1 MFFYTNVSN
10 PSQDPKPQARNEVEG
25 DSTEGNVKT
34 TNHLTEPQGKLK
46 NDFASVARLPAPDD
60 NVAIAT
66 QMLENGT
73 RIGYEGSQFQLSHTI
88 LEGHRFATQSIPET
102 MPLLSW
108 GLPFGFATRAIEP
121 GDYVC
126 NQKMIDSLSIR
137 NLPFE
142 LPETPNFSDK
152 MAPYVLDEAEF
163 QSGRQLERRT
173 NERHFLGYQR
183 PGNRGVGT
191 RNYIVVMGTTA
202 RTSAFARR
210 LADTYRRG
218 EVTSS
223 LQKTHPNIDGV
234 VAVTHT
240 EGGESR
246 TPNNIDMLLRTLA
259 GFTTHPNIGAILLV
273 DYGTEAVTNEMLK
286 AYMEREGYALGDVV
300 HQFYRLQGSFDTDLA
315 GGAEIIDG
323 WLDSV
328 NSVPRTEQSLE
339 NLKIALQC
347 GGSDAFSGVSGNPLA
362 AYVAKEVI
370 RYGGCANLAE
380 TDELIGSEAYVLQNA
395 RDLPTARKFLGTI
408 ERFKERVAWHG
419 HSAEGNPS
427 GGNNFRGLY
436 NIAIKSIGAAMKRHP
451 DVCLDYV
458 INYSELMEKPG
469 YYFMDSPGNDLE
481 SIAGQVA
488 SGSNMIFF
496 VTGNG
501 SITNFPF
508 VPTIKIVT
516 TTGRYEMLT
525 KDMDVNA
532 GAYLDGT
539 PMEELGESMLD
550 LTVDVASGER
560 SVGEKAGHSQV
571 SLWRD
576 WKQTQP
582 VDLDPLLTESEL
594 KSGEPITVTAQ
605 RRVPTTLQFRALQT
619 ETGYR
624 TDQVGLIL
632 PTSLCSGQ
640 IAQMIAHRCN
650 KQKVGEK
657 QGISGFVALPHTEGC
672 GVSGGRSEEIYTRT
686 MIGHLTHPTVA
697 LGLLLEH
704 GCEKTHNDHVRHEIQ
719 KLGISPERYGW
730 ASVQLDGGIDAVIE
744 KVQGWF
750 SETLADKPT
759 VPVVDAGLEHL
770 RIAVTST
777 GAVTEE
783 VSESLIQLTHSVVAA
798 GGTVVVPA
806 NSGWLSA
813 VSRQP
818 SVGFLKDT
826 IRTII
831 PTLAYGQ
838 RVEKTG
844 FHIMETPTD
853 QPTETLTGLGATGV
867 DLALAHIVGAPLQ
880 SHVMVPLIQVS
891 TDAATQA
898 NYGADLDSVSADVD
912 DLLALIVEV
921 ASRRYTPKLH
931 DKGNTDFQLT
941 RGLLGISM

>member
-1 MFFYTNVSN
+1 M
-10 PSQDPKPQARNEVEG
+10 
-25 DSTEGNVKT
+25 KT
-34 TNHLTEPQGKLK
+34 TNHLTEPQGKLE
-46 NDFASVARLPAPDD
+46 NFASVARLPSPSD
-60 NVAIAT
+60 NVGIAT
-66 QMLENGT
+66 QTLESGT
-73 RIGYEGSQFQLSHTI
+73 RIRHNGQQFELSHTI
-88 LEGHRFATQSIPET
+88 LEGHRFAIQPISET
-102 MPLLSW
+102 EPLLSW
-108 GLPFGFATRAIEP
+108 GLPFGFATHPISP

-142 LPETPNFSDK
+142 LPKTPNFSDK
-152 MAPYVLDEAEF
+152 MAPYELDEAEF
-163 QSGRQLERRT
+163 RSGKQVPRHA
-173 NERHFLGYQR
+173 NERPFLGYQR

-202 RTSAFARR
+202 RTSGFARR
-210 LADTYRRG
+210 LADMCSVGGVCNPDTF
-218 EVTSS
+218 
-223 LQKTHPNIDGV
+223 PNIDGI

-240 EGGESR
+240 EGGESQ

-259 GFTTHPNIGAILLV
+259 GFTVHPNIGAILLV
-273 DYGTEAVTNEMLK
+273 DYGTESVTNEMLK
-286 AYMEREGYALGDVV
+286 AYMLREGYALDDVV
-300 HQFYRLQGSFDTDLA
+300 HHFHRLQGSFDTDLA
-315 GGAEIIDG
+315 GGTEIISG

-328 NSVPRTEQSLE
+328 NSVARTEQSLE
-339 NLKIALQC
+339 HLKIALQC

-395 RDLPTARKFLGTI
+395 RDLPTARKFLNTI
-408 ERFKERVAWHG
+408 ERFKERAAWHG
-419 HSAEGNPS
+419 HSTEANPS

-451 DVCLDYV
+451 EVCLDYV
-458 INYSELMEKPG
+458 IDYSQLMEKSG

-516 TTGRYEMLT
+516 TTGRYEMLE

-576 WKQTQP
+576 WKQTGP
-582 VDLDPLLTESEL
+582 VDLNPLLTESEL
-594 KSGEPITVTAQ
+594 KSGEPIPIDAVTAQ
-605 RRVPTTLQFRALQT
+605 RSVPTTLRFRALQT
-619 ETGYR
+619 EDGCR
-624 TDQVGLIL
+624 TNQVGLIL

-650 KQKVGEK
+650 ERKIGKE
-657 QGISGFVALPHTEGC
+657 QGISRFVALPHTEGC
-672 GVSGGRSEEIYTRT
+672 GVSSGRSEEIYTRT

-697 LGLLLEH
+697 IGLLLEH

-719 KLGISPERYGW
+719 QLGISPERYGW

-744 KVQGWF
+744 KVQDWF
-750 SETLADKPT
+750 SEELADKPT

-770 RIAVTST
+770 CIAVTST
-777 GAVTEE
+777 GATTEE
-783 VSESLIQLTHSVVAA
+783 VSESLTQLTHRVVAA

-806 NSGWLSA
+806 KATFLRYGT
-813 VSRQP
+813 Q
-818 SVGFLKDT
+818 SVPT
-826 IRTII
+826 
-831 PTLAYGQ
+831 TLAYGQ
-838 RVEKTG
+838 RVEKAG

-853 QPTETLTGLGATGV
+853 QQTETLTGLGATGV

-891 TDAATQA
+891 TDATTQA
-898 NYGADLDSVSADVD
+898 NYGADLDLTTADVD

-921 ASRRYTPKLH
+921 ASRQYTPKLH
-931 DKGNTDFQLT
+931 GKGNTDFQLT

>member
-1 MFFYTNVSN
+1 M
-10 PSQDPKPQARNEVEG
+10 
-25 DSTEGNVKT
+25 KT
-34 TNHLTEPQGKLK
+34 TNHLTEPQGKLEI
-46 NDFASVARLPAPDD
+46 DFTSVARLPSPDD

-66 QMLENGT
+66 QTL
-73 RIGYEGSQFQLSHTI
+73 EGSTGIRYNGEQFQLSHTI
-88 LEGHRFATQSIPET
+88 LEGHRFAIASISEEA
-102 MPLLSW
+102 PLLSW
-108 GLPFGFATRAIEP
+108 GLPFGFAIRSIAP
-121 GDYVC
+121 GDYVR

-137 NLPFE
+137 NLPFA
-142 LPETPNFSDK
+142 LPETANFSDK
-152 MAPYVLDEAEF
+152 MAPYQLDETEF
-163 QSGRQLERRT
+163 RSGKQVPRHA
-173 NERHFLGYQR
+173 NERPFLGYQR

-202 RTSAFARR
+202 RTSGFARR
-210 LADTYRRG
+210 LAERCSESAETY
-218 EVTSS
+218 
-223 LQKTHPNIDGV
+223 PNIDGV

-240 EGGESR
+240 EGGESKA
-246 TPNNIDMLLRTLA
+246 PNNIDMLLRTLA
-259 GFTTHPNIGAILLV
+259 GFTVHPNIGAILLV

-286 AYMEREGYALGDVV
+286 AYMLREGYALDDVI
-300 HQFYRLQGSFDTDLA
+300 HHFHRLQGSFDTDLA

-323 WLDSV
+323 WLENV
-328 NSVPRTEQSLE
+328 NSVARTEQSLE

-395 RDLPTARKFLGTI
+395 RDLPTARTFLRTI

-458 INYSELMEKPG
+458 IDYSQLMEKPG

-516 TTGRYEMLT
+516 TTGRYEMLS

-539 PMEELGESMLD
+539 PMEELGEAMLD

-576 WKQTQP
+576 WKQTGP
-582 VDLDPLLTESEL
+582 VDLNPLLTESEL
-594 KSGEPITVTAQ
+594 KSGDPIPIETPVGAISESRPSQ
-605 RRVPTTLQFRALQT
+605 QLQFRALQT
-619 ETGYR
+619 EVGYR

-650 KQKVGEK
+650 EQKIGEK
-657 QGISGFVALPHTEGC
+657 QGISRFVALPHTEGC

-730 ASVQLDGGIDAVIE
+730 ASVQLDGGIDAVIG
-744 KVQGWF
+744 KVQEWF
-750 SETLADKPT
+750 SDTLADKPP
-759 VPVVDAGLEHL
+759 VPVVDVGLEHL
-770 RIAVTST
+770 CIAITST
-777 GAVTEE
+777 GAATEE
-783 VSESLIQLTHSVVAA
+783 VSQSLTQLTHSVIAG

-806 NSGWLSA
+806 NATFVQGSRHAPSCRPPSELS
-813 VSRQP
+813 
-818 SVGFLKDT
+818 
-826 IRTII
+826 

-838 RVEKTG
+838 RVEKAG

-853 QPTETLTGLGATGV
+853 QQTETLTGLGATGV

-880 SHVMVPLIQVS
+880 SHVMVPLVQVS
-891 TDAATQA
+891 TDAGTQA
-898 NYGADLDSVSADVD
+898 NYGADLDLTSTDVD
-912 DLLALIVEV
+912 ELLALIVEV
-921 ASRRYTPKLH
+921 VSRQYIPKLH
-931 DKGNTDFQLT
+931 GKGNTDFQLT

>member
-1 MFFYTNVSN
+1 M
-10 PSQDPKPQARNEVEG
+10 
-25 DSTEGNVKT
+25 KT

-46 NDFASVARLPAPDD
+46 IDFTTVARLPSPDD

-66 QMLENGT
+66 QTLEDGTCIRYNG
-73 RIGYEGSQFQLSHTI
+73 EQFQLSHTI
-88 LEGHRFATQSIPET
+88 LEGHRFAIASISEEA
-102 MPLLSW
+102 PLLSW
-108 GLPFGFATRAIEP
+108 GLPFGFATRSIAP

-137 NLPFE
+137 NLPFA
-142 LPETPNFSDK
+142 LPETPNFNDK

-163 QSGRQLERRT
+163 RSGEQVQRYT

-202 RTSAFARR
+202 RTSGFARR
-210 LADTYRRG
+210 LTEICSAGAEAY
-218 EVTSS
+218 
-223 LQKTHPNIDGV
+223 PNVDGI

-240 EGGESR
+240 EGGEGR

-259 GFTTHPNIGAILLV
+259 GFTVHPNIGAMLLV
-273 DYGTEAVTNEMLK
+273 DYGTESVTNEMLK
-286 AYMEREGYALGDVV
+286 AYMLREGYALDDVV
-300 HQFYRLQGSFDTDLA
+300 HRFYRLQGSFDTDLA
-315 GGAEIIDG
+315 SGAEIIDG
-323 WLDSV
+323 WLDTV
-328 NSVPRTEQSLE
+328 NSVARTEQSLE
-339 NLKIALQC
+339 HLKIALQC

-362 AYVAKEVI
+362 AYVAKEII

-380 TDELIGSEAYVLQNA
+380 TDELIGSEAYVLQNV
-395 RDLPTARKFLGTI
+395 RDLTTAHTFLRTI

-458 INYSELMEKPG
+458 INYSELMKESG

-516 TTGRYEMLT
+516 TTGRYEMLS

-539 PMEELGESMLD
+539 PMEALGESMLD

-576 WKQTQP
+576 WKQTGP
-582 VDLDPLLTESEL
+582 VDLDPFLTESEL
-594 KSGEPITVTAQ
+594 KSGEPIPIDTSAVGAISESRLPQ
-605 RRVPTTLQFRALQT
+605 NLKFRALHT
-619 ETGYR
+619 ENGCR
-624 TDQVGLIL
+624 TDQLGLIL

-650 KQKVGEK
+650 EQEIGKE
-657 QGISGFVALPHTEGC
+657 QGISRFVALPHTEGC

-719 KLGISPERYGW
+719 KLGISAERYGW

-744 KVQGWF
+744 KVQDWF
-750 SETLADKPT
+750 SETLADKPA
-759 VPVVDAGLEHL
+759 VPVVDTGLEHL
-770 RIAVTST
+770 CVAVTST
-777 GAVTEE
+777 GEVAEAVSQSLTE
-783 VSESLIQLTHSVVAA
+783 LTQVIVAA

-806 NSGWLSA
+806 NATFVQGSRHAPSCRPPSELS
-813 VSRQP
+813 
-818 SVGFLKDT
+818 
-826 IRTII
+826 

-838 RVEKTG
+838 RVEKAG

-891 TDAATQA
+891 TDATTQA
-898 NYGADLDSVSADVD
+898 AYGADLDLATTDVD
-912 DLLALIVEV
+912 DLLALIVAV
-921 ASRRYTPKLH
+921 ASRKYTPKLH
-931 DKGNTDFQLT
+931 SKGNTDFQLT

>member
-1 MFFYTNVSN
+1 M
-10 PSQDPKPQARNEVEG
+10 
-25 DSTEGNVKT
+25 KT
-34 TNHLTEPQGKLK
+34 TNHLTKPQGKLEI
-46 NDFASVARLPAPDD
+46 DFTSVARLPSPDD

-66 QMLENGT
+66 QTLEGGT
-73 RIGYEGSQFQLSHTI
+73 RIRYIGYNGGQQFQLSHTI
-88 LEGHRFATQSIPET
+88 LEGHRFAVQSISET
-102 MPLLSW
+102 EPLLSW
-108 GLPFGFATRAIEP
+108 GLPFGFATRSIAP

-137 NLPFE
+137 NLPFK

-152 MAPYVLDEAEF
+152 MAPYQLDETEF
-163 QSGRQLERRT
+163 RSGQQVPRHA
-173 NERHFLGYQR
+173 NERPFLGYQR

-202 RTSAFARR
+202 RTSGFARR
-210 LADTYRRG
+210 LAERCSESAEAY
-218 EVTSS
+218 
-223 LQKTHPNIDGV
+223 PNIDGV

-240 EGGESR
+240 EGGESKA
-246 TPNNIDMLLRTLA
+246 PNNIDMLLRTLA
-259 GFTTHPNIGAILLV
+259 GFTVHPNIGAILLV

-286 AYMEREGYALGDVV
+286 AYMLREGYTLDDVI
-300 HQFYRLQGSFDTDLA
+300 HHFHRLQGSFDTDLA

-323 WLDSV
+323 WLESV
-328 NSVPRTEQSLE
+328 NSVARTEQSLE

-395 RDLPTARKFLGTI
+395 RDLPTARKFLRTI

-458 INYSELMEKPG
+458 IDYSHLMEKPG

-516 TTGRYEMLT
+516 TTGRYELLE

-576 WKQTQP
+576 WKQTGP
-582 VDLDPLLTESEL
+582 VDLNPLLTESEL
-594 KSGEPITVTAQ
+594 KSGEPIPIETPVGAISESRPSQ
-605 RRVPTTLQFRALQT
+605 QLQFRALQT
-619 ETGYR
+619 EVGYR

-640 IAQMIAHRCN
+640 IAQMIADRCN
-650 KQKVGEK
+650 EQKIGEK
-657 QGISGFVALPHTEGC
+657 QGISRFVALPHTEGC

-730 ASVQLDGGIDAVIE
+730 ASVQLDGGIDAVIG
-744 KVQGWF
+744 KVQEWF
-750 SETLADKPT
+750 SDTLADKPP

-770 RIAVTST
+770 CIAITST
-777 GAVTEE
+777 GSATEE
-783 VSESLIQLTHSVVAA
+783 VSQSLTQLTHKVIAG

-806 NSGWLSA
+806 NAEWLSA
-813 VSRQP
+813 ISGRRGEVTS
-818 SVGFLKDT
+818 SLLKDT
-826 IRTII
+826 ARTLT

-838 RVEKTG
+838 RVEKAG

-853 QPTETLTGLGATGV
+853 QQTETLTGLGATGV

-880 SHVMVPLIQVS
+880 SHVMVPLVQVS
-891 TDAATQA
+891 TNAGTQA
-898 NYGADLDSVSADVD
+898 NYGADLDLTSTDVD
-912 DLLALIVEV
+912 ELLALIVEV
-921 ASRRYTPKLH
+921 ASRQYTPKLH
-931 DKGNTDFQLT
+931 GKGNTDFQLT

>member
-1 MFFYTNVSN
+1 MDYGFT
-10 PSQDPKPQARNEVEG
+10 
-25 DSTEGNVKT
+25 
-34 TNHLTEPQGKLK
+34 
-46 NDFASVARLPAPDD
+46 SVARLPSPGD
-60 NVAIAT
+60 NVGIAT
-66 QMLENGT
+66 QTLESGT
-73 RIGYEGSQFQLSHTI
+73 RIRYNGQQFQLSHTL
-88 LEGHRFATQSIPET
+88 LEGHRFAVQSISET
-102 MPLLSW
+102 EPLLSW

-152 MAPYVLDEAEF
+152 MAPYALDETEF
-163 QSGRQLERRT
+163 QAGKQVVRHA

-202 RTSAFARR
+202 RTSGFARR
-210 LADTYRRG
+210 LTDMCSGTVKDY
-218 EVTSS
+218 
-223 LQKTHPNIDGV
+223 PNIDGV

-259 GFTTHPNIGAILLV
+259 GFTVHPNIGAMLLV

-286 AYMEREGYALGDVV
+286 AYMLREGYALGDVV
-300 HQFYRLQGSFDTDLA
+300 HQFYRLQGSFDADLA

-328 NSVPRTEQSLE
+328 NSVSRTEQSLE

-395 RDLPTARKFLGTI
+395 RDLPTARKFLDTI
-408 ERFKERVAWHG
+408 ERFKERVSWHG

-458 INYSELMEKPG
+458 IDYSQLMEKPG

-532 GAYLDGT
+532 GEYLDGT

-550 LTVDVASGER
+550 LTVNVASGER

-576 WKQTQP
+576 WKQTEP
-582 VDLDPLLTESEL
+582 VDLDALLTASEL
-594 KSGEPITVTAQ
+594 KSGEPLPIDAVTETQ
-605 RRVPTTLQFRALQT
+605 RSVPTTLPIDDATETQRSVPTTLQFRALQT
-619 ETGYR
+619 EAGYR
-624 TDQVGLIL
+624 TNQVGLIL

-650 KQKVGEK
+650 EREIGKE
-657 QGISGFVALPHTEGC
+657 QGISRFVALPHTEGC

-744 KVQGWF
+744 KVQDWF
-750 SETLADKPT
+750 SETLADKPS
-759 VPVVDAGLEHL
+759 VPAVDAGLEYL

-777 GAVTEE
+777 GETTEE
-783 VSESLIQLTHSVVAA
+783 VLQSLMQLTHRIVTA
-798 GGTVVVPA
+798 GGTVIVPA
-806 NSGWLSA
+806 NAKWLSA
-813 VSRQP
+813 GSSQQ
-818 SVGFLKDT
+818 SVVHLTDT
-826 IRTII
+826 

-838 RVEKTG
+838 RVEKAG

-891 TDAATQA
+891 TDATTQS
-898 NYGADLDSVSADVD
+898 NYGADLDSESADVD
-912 DLLALIVEV
+912 DLLALIIEV
-921 ASRRYTPKLH
+921 ASRQYMPKLH
-931 DKGNTDFQLT
+931 GKGNTDFQLT

>member
-1 MFFYTNVSN
+1 MDY
-10 PSQDPKPQARNEVEG
+10 
-25 DSTEGNVKT
+25 
-34 TNHLTEPQGKLK
+34 
-46 NDFASVARLPAPDD
+46 DFNSVARLPAPDD

-66 QMLENGT
+66 QMLESGTHIRHNGQ
-73 RIGYEGSQFQLSHTI
+73 QFQLSHTI
-88 LEGHRFATQSIPET
+88 LEGHRFAIQPISEAE
-102 MPLLSW
+102 PLLSW
-108 GLPFGFATRAIEP
+108 GLPFGFATRAISP
-121 GDYVC
+121 GNYVC

-152 MAPYVLDEAEF
+152 MAPYQLDETEF
-163 QSGRQLERRT
+163 RSGEGAPRHT
-173 NERHFLGYQR
+173 NERHFAGYQR

-202 RTSAFARR
+202 RTSGFARR
-210 LADTYRRG
+210 LADMCSAHAEAY
-218 EVTSS
+218 
-223 LQKTHPNIDGV
+223 PNIDGI

-240 EGGESR
+240 EGGESQ

-259 GFTTHPNIGAILLV
+259 GFTVHPNIGAMLLV
-273 DYGTEAVTNEMLK
+273 DYGTESVTNEMLK
-286 AYMEREGYALGDVV
+286 AYMLREGYALDDVV
-300 HQFYRLQGSFDTDLA
+300 HHFYQLQGSFDTDLTNS
-315 GGAEIIDG
+315 AEIING
-323 WLDSV
+323 WLESA
-328 NSVPRTEQSLE
+328 NNVPRTDQSLE
-339 NLKIALQC
+339 HLKIALQC

-380 TDELIGSEAYVLQNA
+380 TDELIGSEAYVLQNV
-395 RDLPTARKFLGTI
+395 RDLPTARTFLRTI

-458 INYSELMEKPG
+458 IDYSQLMENPG

-516 TTGRYEMLT
+516 TTGRFEMLE

-550 LTVDVASGER
+550 LTIDVASGER

-576 WKQTQP
+576 WKQTAP
-582 VDLDPLLTESEL
+582 VDLDPLLTDSEL
-594 KSGEPITVTAQ
+594 KSGEPIPIETSVDAISES
-605 RRVPTTLQFRALQT
+605 RLPEKPQFRALQT
-619 ETGYR
+619 EAGYR

-650 KQKVGEK
+650 ERKIGSK
-657 QGISGFVALPHTEGC
+657 QGVSRFVSLPHTEGC

-719 KLGISPERYGW
+719 KLGISPEHYGW

-744 KVQGWF
+744 KVQEWF
-750 SETLADKPT
+750 SETLADKPA
-759 VPVVDAGLEHL
+759 VPIVDTGLEHL

-777 GAVTEE
+777 GAATEE
-783 VSESLIQLTHSVVAA
+783 VSQSLTQLTQGIVAA

-806 NSGWLSA
+806 NATFLQSSRHAPSGF
-813 VSRQP
+813 RPP
-818 SVGFLKDT
+818 S
-826 IRTII
+826 
-831 PTLAYGQ
+831 LAYGQ
-838 RVEKTG
+838 RIEKSG

-867 DLALAHIVGAPLQ
+867 DLALAHIVSAPLQ

-891 TDAATQA
+891 TDATTQA
-898 NYGADLDSVSADVD
+898 NYGADLDSETADVD
-912 DLLALIVEV
+912 DLLALTVEV
-921 ASRRYTPKLH
+921 ASRQYTPKLH
-931 DKGNTDFQLT
+931 GKGNTDFQLT

>member
-1 MFFYTNVSN
+1 MDYNF
-10 PSQDPKPQARNEVEG
+10 
-25 DSTEGNVKT
+25 T
-34 TNHLTEPQGKLK
+34 T
-46 NDFASVARLPAPDD
+46 VARLPARED
-60 NVAIAT
+60 NVGIAT
-66 QMLENGT
+66 QTLEHGT
-73 RIGYEGSQFQLSHTI
+73 RIRHNGQQFELSHTI
-88 LEGHRFATQSIPET
+88 LEGHRFAIQPISEAA
-102 MPLLSW
+102 PLLSW
-108 GLPFGFATRAIEP
+108 GLPFGYATRAIVP

-137 NLPFE
+137 NLPFV

-152 MAPYVLDEAEF
+152 MVPYELDETEF
-163 QSGRQLERRT
+163 RSGKQAPRHT
-173 NERHFLGYQR
+173 NERNFLGYRR

-191 RNYIVVMGTTA
+191 RNYIVVMGTTSRTSGFARKLADMCSA
-202 RTSAFARR
+202 RTEA
-210 LADTYRRG
+210 Y
-218 EVTSS
+218 
-223 LQKTHPNIDGV
+223 PNVDGV

-240 EGGESR
+240 EGGEGR

-259 GFTTHPNIGAILLV
+259 GFTVHPNIGAMLLV
-273 DYGTEAVTNEMLK
+273 DYGTEAVTNEMLQS
-286 AYMEREGYALGDVV
+286 YMRREGYALDDVV
-300 HQFYRLQGSFDTDLA
+300 HRFYRLQGSFDADLA
-315 GGAEIIDG
+315 NGAEIIKA

-347 GGSDAFSGVSGNPLA
+347 GGSDAFSGISGNPLA

-380 TDELIGSEAYVLQNA
+380 TDELIGSEAYVLQNV
-395 RDLPTARKFLGTI
+395 RDLTTARTFLDTI
-408 ERFKERVAWHG
+408 ARFKERVSWHG

-458 INYSELMEKPG
+458 IDYSQLMEKSG

-539 PMEELGESMLD
+539 PMEELGEAMLD
-550 LTVDVASGER
+550 LTVDVASGEQ

-576 WKQTQP
+576 WKQTGP
-582 VDLDPLLTESEL
+582 VDLDPLLTASEL
-594 KSGEPITVTAQ
+594 KSGEPI
-605 RRVPTTLQFRALQT
+605 PIETLGGGAVRKPHLPDLGVFRALQT
-619 ETGYR
+619 ENGYR

-650 KQKVGEK
+650 EQEIGKE
-657 QGISGFVALPHTEGC
+657 QGVSRFVALPHTEGC
-672 GVSGGRSEEIYTRT
+672 GVSSGRSEEIYTRT

-719 KLGISPERYGW
+719 QLGISPERYGW
-730 ASVQLDGGIDAVIE
+730 ASVQLDGGIDAVIA
-744 KVQGWF
+744 KVRDWF
-750 SETLADKPT
+750 SEELANKPS

-770 RIAVTST
+770 CIAVTST
-777 GAVTEE
+777 GEATEE
-783 VSESLIQLTHSVVAA
+783 VSESLTQLTHRVVAA
-798 GGTVVVPA
+798 GGTVIVPA
-806 NSGWLSA
+806 NST
-813 VSRQP
+813 
-818 SVGFLKDT
+818 FLRYGT
-826 IRTII
+826 RRVPT
-831 PTLAYGQ
+831 TLAYGQ
-838 RVEKTG
+838 RVEKVG
-844 FHIMETPTD
+844 FHVMETPTD

-867 DLALAHIVGAPLQ
+867 DLALAYIVGAPLQ

-891 TDAATQA
+891 TDATTQI
-898 NYGADLDSVSADVD
+898 NYGTDLDLATVDVEE
-912 DLLALIVEV
+912 LLALIVAV
-921 ASRRYTPKLH
+921 ASRQYTPKLH
-931 DKGNTDFQLT
+931 GKGNTDFQLT

>member
-1 MFFYTNVSN
+1 MNYNFT
-10 PSQDPKPQARNEVEG
+10 
-25 DSTEGNVKT
+25 
-34 TNHLTEPQGKLK
+34 
-46 NDFASVARLPAPDD
+46 SVARLPSPND

-66 QMLENGT
+66 QMLESGT
-73 RIGYEGSQFQLSHTI
+73 RIRYDEHEFELSHTI
-88 LEGHRFATQSIPET
+88 LEGHRFAIQPISEEA
-102 MPLLSW
+102 PLLSW
-108 GLPFGFATRAIEP
+108 GLPFGYATRSIAP

-137 NLPFE
+137 NLPFA

-152 MAPYVLDEAEF
+152 MAPYVLDEAALR
-163 QSGRQLERRT
+163 SGKRAPLHT
-173 NERHFLGYQR
+173 NTRHFLGYQR

-202 RTSAFARR
+202 RTSGFARR
-210 LADTYRRG
+210 LAETCARHAETY
-218 EVTSS
+218 
-223 LQKTHPNIDGV
+223 PNVDGI

-240 EGGESR
+240 EGGESQ

-259 GFTTHPNIGAILLV
+259 GFTVHPNIGAMLLV
-273 DYGTEAVTNEMLK
+273 DYGTEAVTNEMLQS
-286 AYMEREGYALGDVV
+286 YMRREGYALDDVI
-300 HQFYRLQGSFDTDLA
+300 HHFYRLQDGFDTDLA
-315 GGAEIIDG
+315 NGAEIING

-328 NSVPRTEQSLE
+328 NSTPRTEESLE
-339 NLKIALQC
+339 HLKIALQC
-347 GGSDAFSGVSGNPLA
+347 GGSDAFSGISGNPLA

-380 TDELIGSEAYVLQNA
+380 TDELIGSEAYVLQNV
-395 RDLPTARKFLGTI
+395 RDLPTARKFLDTI
-408 ERFKERVAWHG
+408 ERFKERVSWHG

-451 DVCLDYV
+451 DTCLDYV
-458 INYSELMEKPG
+458 IDYSELMENPG
-469 YYFMDSPGNDLE
+469 YYFMNSPGNDLE

-508 VPTIKIVT
+508 VPTLKIVT

-576 WKQTQP
+576 WKQTGP

-594 KSGEPITVTAQ
+594 KSGEPIPIETSVEAPAEP
-605 RRVPTTLQFRALQT
+605 RLQFRALQT

-650 KQKVGEK
+650 ERKIGEK
-657 QGISGFVALPHTEGC
+657 QGISRFVALPHTEGC
-672 GVSGGRSEEIYTRT
+672 GVSSGRSEEIYTRT

-719 KLGISPERYGW
+719 NLGISPEQYGW

-744 KVQGWF
+744 KVQDWF
-750 SETLADKPT
+750 SETISEKPT
-759 VPVVDAGLEHL
+759 VPVVDVGLEHL
-770 RIAVTST
+770 CIAVTST
-777 GAVTEE
+777 GEATEE
-783 VSESLIQLTHSVVAA
+783 VSQSLTQLTHGIIAA

-806 NSGWLSA
+806 NATFMFHGTRS
-813 VSRQP
+813 VS
-818 SVGFLKDT
+818 T
-826 IRTII
+826 
-831 PTLAYGQ
+831 TLAYGQ
-838 RVEKTG
+838 RVEKSG

-867 DLALAHIVGAPLQ
+867 DMALAHIFGAPLQ

-891 TDAATQA
+891 TDTTTQS
-898 NYGADLDSVSADVD
+898 NYGADLDLATADVD
-912 DLLALIVEV
+912 ELLALIVKV
-921 ASRRYTPKLH
+921 ASRQYTPKLH
-931 DKGNTDFQLT
+931 GKGNTDFQLT
-941 RGLLGISM
+941 RGLLGVSM

>member
-1 MFFYTNVSN
+1 M
-10 PSQDPKPQARNEVEG
+10 
-25 DSTEGNVKT
+25 KT
-34 TNHLTEPQGKLK
+34 TSRSIEPQGKLK
-46 NDFASVARLPAPDD
+46 IDFTDVARLPAPND

-66 QMLENGT
+66 QTLESGT
-73 RIGYEGSQFQLSHTI
+73 CISYEGAQFQLSHTI
-88 LEGHRFATQSIPET
+88 LEGHRFAIASISEAA
-102 MPLLSW
+102 PLLSW
-108 GLPFGFATRAIEP
+108 GLPFGFATRPIAP

-137 NLPFE
+137 NLPFA

-152 MAPYVLDEAEF
+152 MAPYQLDEAEF
-163 QSGRQLERRT
+163 RPGTQMPRYT
-173 NERHFLGYQR
+173 NARHFLGYQR
-183 PGNRGVGT
+183 PGDRGVGT

-202 RTSAFARR
+202 RTTGFARR
-210 LADTYRRG
+210 LAEMCSEGAESY
-218 EVTSS
+218 
-223 LQKTHPNIDGV
+223 PNIDGV

-259 GFTTHPNIGAILLV
+259 GFTAHPNIGAMLLI
-273 DYGTEAVTNEMLK
+273 DYGTEAVTNDMLK
-286 AYMEREGYALGDVV
+286 GYMLREGYALDDVV
-300 HQFYRLQGSFDTDLA
+300 HHFYRLQGSFDTDLA
-315 GGAEIIDG
+315 GGAEIING
-323 WLDSV
+323 WLDTV

-380 TDELIGSEAYVLQNA
+380 TDELIGSEAYILQNV
-395 RDLPTARKFLGTI
+395 RDLTTARTFLNTI
-408 ERFKERVAWHG
+408 ERFKERVSWHG

-516 TTGRYEMLT
+516 TTGRYEMLS

-539 PMEELGESMLD
+539 PMEVLGESMLD

-576 WKQTQP
+576 WKQTGP
-582 VDLDPLLTESEL
+582 VDLDPLLAESEL
-594 KSGEPITVTAQ
+594 KSGEPLSIE
-605 RRVPTTLQFRALQT
+605 TLGGDAVRKPHLPGLGVFRALQT
-619 ETGYR
+619 EAGYR

-650 KQKVGEK
+650 EQQIGEK
-657 QGISGFVALPHTEGC
+657 QSISRFVALPHTEGC

-744 KVQGWF
+744 KVQDWF
-750 SETLADKPT
+750 SETLADKPD
-759 VPVVDAGLEHL
+759 VLVVDVELEHL
-770 RIAVTST
+770 CVAVMSS
-777 GAVTEE
+777 GEVTEE
-783 VSESLIQLTHSVVAA
+783 VSQSLMQLTHRIVAV
-798 GGTVVVPA
+798 GGTVIVPENA
-806 NSGWLSA
+806 TFLCDGT
-813 VSRQP
+813 R
-818 SVGFLKDT
+818 SVPT
-826 IRTII
+826 
-831 PTLAYGQ
+831 TLAYGQ
-838 RVEKTG
+838 RVEKAG

-853 QPTETLTGLGATGV
+853 QPTETLTGLGAAGV
-867 DLALAHIVGAPLQ
+867 DMALAHIAGAPLQ

-891 TDAATQA
+891 IDSATQA
-898 NYGADLDSVSADVD
+898 TYGADLDSATADVD

-931 DKGNTDFQLT
+931 GKGNTDFQLT

>member
-1 MFFYTNVSN
+1 M
-10 PSQDPKPQARNEVEG
+10 KI
-25 DSTEGNVKT
+25 
-34 TNHLTEPQGKLK
+34 TNHLTEPQGKLEI
-46 NDFASVARLPAPDD
+46 DFTSVARLPAPND

-66 QMLENGT
+66 QILEGGTPIRYNGQ
-73 RIGYEGSQFQLSHTI
+73 QFQLSHTI
-88 LEGHRFATQSIPET
+88 LEGHRFAIKSISEEA
-102 MPLLSW
+102 PLLSW
-108 GLPFGFATRAIEP
+108 GLPFGFATRPIAP
-121 GDYVC
+121 GDYVR

-137 NLPFE
+137 NLPFA
-142 LPETPNFSDK
+142 LPETANFSDK
-152 MAPYVLDEAEF
+152 MAPYQLDETEF
-163 QSGRQLERRT
+163 RSGKQVPRHA
-173 NERHFLGYQR
+173 NERPFLGYQR

-202 RTSAFARR
+202 RTSGFARR
-210 LADTYRRG
+210 LAERCSESAETY
-218 EVTSS
+218 
-223 LQKTHPNIDGV
+223 PNIDGV

-240 EGGESR
+240 EGGESKA
-246 TPNNIDMLLRTLA
+246 PNNIDMLLRTLA
-259 GFTTHPNIGAILLV
+259 GFTVHPNIGAILLV

-286 AYMEREGYALGDVV
+286 AYMLREGYALDDVI
-300 HQFYRLQGSFDTDLA
+300 HHFHRLQGSFDTDLA

-323 WLDSV
+323 WLESV
-328 NSVPRTEQSLE
+328 NSVARTEQSLE

-395 RDLPTARKFLGTI
+395 RDLPTARKFLRTI

-458 INYSELMEKPG
+458 IDYSQLMEKPG

-516 TTGRYEMLT
+516 TTGRYEMLS

-539 PMEELGESMLD
+539 PMEELGEVMLD

-576 WKQTQP
+576 WKQTGP
-582 VDLDPLLTESEL
+582 VDLNPLLTESEL
-594 KSGEPITVTAQ
+594 KSGDPIPIETPVGAISESRPSQ
-605 RRVPTTLQFRALQT
+605 QLQFRALQT
-619 ETGYR
+619 EVGYR

-650 KQKVGEK
+650 EQKIGEK
-657 QGISGFVALPHTEGC
+657 QGISRFVALPHTEGC

-730 ASVQLDGGIDAVIE
+730 ASVQLDGGIDAVIG
-744 KVQGWF
+744 KVKDWF
-750 SETLADKPT
+750 SEELSNKPS

-770 RIAVTST
+770 CIAITST
-777 GAVTEE
+777 GSATEE
-783 VSESLIQLTHSVVAA
+783 VSQSLTQLTHSVTAG

-806 NSGWLSA
+806 NAEWLLAISGQQSGVLLA
-813 VSRQP
+813 DAH
-818 SVGFLKDT
+818 GTLT
-826 IRTII
+826 

-838 RVEKTG
+838 RVEKAG

-853 QPTETLTGLGATGV
+853 QQTETLTGLGATGV

-880 SHVMVPLIQVS
+880 SHVMVPLVQVS
-891 TDAATQA
+891 TDAGTQA
-898 NYGADLDSVSADVD
+898 NYGADLDLTSTDVD
-912 DLLALIVEV
+912 ELLALIVEV
-921 ASRRYTPKLH
+921 ASRQYIPKLH
-931 DKGNTDFQLT
+931 GKGNTDFQLT

>member
-1 MFFYTNVSN
+1 M
-10 PSQDPKPQARNEVEG
+10 
-25 DSTEGNVKT
+25 KT
-34 TNHLTEPQGKLK
+34 TNHLTELQGKLK
-46 NDFASVARLPAPDD
+46 IDFTDVARLPSSND

-66 QMLENGT
+66 QTLEGGT
-73 RIGYEGSQFQLSHTI
+73 RIHHNGEQFQLSHTI
-88 LEGHRFATQSIPET
+88 LEGHRFAIQPISEGA
-102 MPLLSW
+102 PLLSW
-108 GLPFGFATRAIEP
+108 GLPFGFATRFIAP

-137 NLPFE
+137 LLNNKFRLASYTEIPFA

-152 MAPYVLDEAEF
+152 MAPYTLNAADFRPGKRAPLHT
-163 QSGRQLERRT
+163 SERC
-173 NERHFLGYQR
+173 FSGYQR
-183 PGNRGVGT
+183 SGDRGVGT

-202 RTSAFARR
+202 RTSGFARR
-210 LADTYRRG
+210 LAETCSRRA
-218 EVTSS
+218 EAY
-223 LQKTHPNIDGV
+223 PNVDGV

-240 EGGESR
+240 EGGEGS

-259 GFTTHPNIGAILLV
+259 GFTVHPNIGAMLLV

-286 AYMEREGYALGDVV
+286 AYMRREGYALDDVV
-300 HQFYRLQGSFDTDLA
+300 HHFYRLQGSFDTDLA
-315 GGAEIIDG
+315 NGTEIING
-323 WLDSV
+323 WLESV
-328 NSVPRTEQSLE
+328 NNVPRTEESLAH
-339 NLKIALQC
+339 LKIALQC

-380 TDELIGSEAYVLQNA
+380 TDELIGAEAYVLQNV
-395 RDLPTARKFLGTI
+395 RDLPTARTFLRTI

-458 INYSELMEKPG
+458 INYSELMKKSG

-516 TTGRYEMLT
+516 TTGRYEMLS

-576 WKQTQP
+576 WKQTGP

-594 KSGEPITVTAQ
+594 KSGEPIPIEALGGGAV
-605 RRVPTTLQFRALQT
+605 RKPHLPGLGSFRALRT
-619 ETGYR
+619 EAGYR

-640 IAQMIAHRCN
+640 IAQMIADRCN
-650 KQKVGEK
+650 ERGIGER
-657 QGISGFVALPHTEGC
+657 QGISRFVALPHTEGC

-744 KVQGWF
+744 KVQDWF
-750 SETLADKPT
+750 SETLADKPAI
-759 VPVVDAGLEHL
+759 PVVDAGLEHL
-770 RIAVTST
+770 CIAVMST
-777 GAVTEE
+777 GEGTEE
-783 VSESLIQLTHSVVAA
+783 VSESLTQLMHGIVAA
-798 GGTVVVPA
+798 GGTVIVPA
-806 NSGWLSA
+806 NAGWLSA

-818 SVGFLKDT
+818 SVVPLTDT
-826 IRTII
+826 

-838 RVEKTG
+838 RVEQTG

-867 DLALAHIVGAPLQ
+867 DLALAHVVGAPLQ
-880 SHVMVPLIQVS
+880 SHVMVPLVQVS

-898 NYGADLDSVSADVD
+898 AYGADLDSESADVD
-912 DLLALIVEV
+912 NLLALIVEV
-921 ASRRYTPKLH
+921 ASRQYTPKLH
-931 DKGNTDFQLT
+931 GKGNTDFQLT

>member
-1 MFFYTNVSN
+1 MNYN
-10 PSQDPKPQARNEVEG
+10 
-25 DSTEGNVKT
+25 
-34 TNHLTEPQGKLK
+34 
-46 NDFASVARLPAPDD
+46 FASVARLPSPGD
-60 NVAIAT
+60 NVGIAT
-66 QMLENGT
+66 QTLESGT
-73 RIGYEGSQFQLSHTI
+73 RIRYNGQQFQLSHTL
-88 LEGHRFATQSIPET
+88 LEGHRFAVQPISET
-102 MPLLSW
+102 EPLLSW
-108 GLPFGFATRAIEP
+108 GLPFGFATRPISP

-142 LPETPNFSDK
+142 LPGTPNFSDK
-152 MAPYVLDEAEF
+152 MAPYQLDEAEF
-163 QSGRQLERRT
+163 RSGKQVP
-173 NERHFLGYQR
+173 RHAHKRPFLGYQR

-202 RTSAFARR
+202 RTSSFARK
-210 LADTYRRG
+210 LADMCSERAEAY
-218 EVTSS
+218 
-223 LQKTHPNIDGV
+223 PNIDGI

-240 EGGESR
+240 EGGESQ

-259 GFTTHPNIGAILLV
+259 GFTVHPNIGAILLV

-286 AYMEREGYALGDVV
+286 AYMEREGYTLNDVV
-300 HQFYRLQGSFDTDLA
+300 HHFHRLQGSFDTDLA
-315 GGAEIIDG
+315 GGAEIIDR
-323 WLDSV
+323 WLDAV

-339 NLKIALQC
+339 HLKIALQC

-395 RDLPTARKFLGTI
+395 RDLPTARKFLRTI
-408 ERFKERVAWHG
+408 ERFKARAAWHG
-419 HSAEGNPS
+419 HSTEANPS

-458 INYSELMEKPG
+458 IDYSQLMEKSG

-516 TTGRYEMLT
+516 TTGRYEMLE

-539 PMEELGESMLD
+539 PMAELGESMLD

-576 WKQTQP
+576 WKQTGP
-582 VDLDPLLTESEL
+582 TDLDPLLTESEL
-594 KSGEPITVTAQ
+594 KSGEPIPIKTSDVASSSQ
-605 RRVPTTLQFRALQT
+605 ARQFRALQT
-619 ETGYR
+619 EDGCR

-650 KQKVGEK
+650 EQKIGKE
-657 QGISGFVALPHTEGC
+657 QGISRFVALPHTEGC
-672 GVSGGRSEEIYTRT
+672 GVSSGRSEEIYTRT

-719 KLGISPERYGW
+719 QLGISPERYGW

-744 KVQGWF
+744 KVQDWF
-750 SETLADKPT
+750 SEELADKPT
-759 VPVVDAGLEHL
+759 VPVVDAGLENL
-770 RIAVTST
+770 CIAVTST
-777 GAVTEE
+777 GAATEE
-783 VSESLIQLTHSVVAA
+783 VSESLTQLTQRVVVA
-798 GGTVVVPA
+798 GGTVVGPA
-806 NSGWLSA
+806 NAEWLSA
-813 VSRQP
+813 VRDQP
-818 SVGFLKDT
+818 SVGRLT
-826 IRTII
+826 NTARPIT

-838 RVEKTG
+838 RVEKAG

-853 QPTETLTGLGATGV
+853 QQTETLTGLGATGV

-891 TDAATQA
+891 TDATTQA
-898 NYGADLDSVSADVD
+898 NYGADLDLTTVDVD
-912 DLLALIVEV
+912 DLLTLVVEV

-931 DKGNTDFQLT
+931 GKGNTDFQLT

>member
-1 MFFYTNVSN
+1 M
-10 PSQDPKPQARNEVEG
+10 
-25 DSTEGNVKT
+25 
-34 TNHLTEPQGKLK
+34 LC
-46 NDFASVARLPAPDD
+46 SV
-60 NVAIAT
+60 
-66 QMLENGT
+66 
-73 RIGYEGSQFQLSHTI
+73 
-88 LEGHRFATQSIPET
+88 
-102 MPLLSW
+102 
-108 GLPFGFATRAIEP
+108 
-121 GDYVC
+121 
-126 NQKMIDSLSIR
+126 
-137 NLPFE
+137 
-142 LPETPNFSDK
+142 
-152 MAPYVLDEAEF
+152 
-163 QSGRQLERRT
+163 
-173 NERHFLGYQR
+173 
-183 PGNRGVGT
+183 GV
-191 RNYIVVMGTTA
+191 
-202 RTSAFARR
+202 
-210 LADTYRRG
+210 
-218 EVTSS
+218 
-223 LQKTHPNIDGV
+223 
-234 VAVTHT
+234 
-240 EGGESR
+240 
-246 TPNNIDMLLRTLA
+246 
-259 GFTTHPNIGAILLV
+259 
-273 DYGTEAVTNEMLK
+273 
-286 AYMEREGYALGDVV
+286 
-300 HQFYRLQGSFDTDLA
+300 
-315 GGAEIIDG
+315 
-323 WLDSV
+323 
-328 NSVPRTEQSLE
+328 
-339 NLKIALQC
+339 
-347 GGSDAFSGVSGNPLA
+347 SDAFSGVSGNPLA

-380 TDELIGSEAYVLQNA
+380 TDELIGSEAYILQNV
-395 RDLPTARKFLGTI
+395 RDLPTARTFLNTI

-458 INYSELMEKPG
+458 INYSELMEKSG

-539 PMEELGESMLD
+539 PMEVLGESMLD

-576 WKQTQP
+576 WKQTGP
-582 VDLDPLLTESEL
+582 VDLDPLLAESEL
-594 KSGEPITVTAQ
+594 KSGEPI
-605 RRVPTTLQFRALQT
+605 PIETLGGDAVKKPRLPGLGVFRALQT
-619 ETGYR
+619 EAGYR

-650 KQKVGEK
+650 EQQIGEK
-657 QGISGFVALPHTEGC
+657 QGVSRFVALPHTEGC

-744 KVQGWF
+744 KVQDWF
-750 SETLADKPT
+750 SETLADKPD
-759 VPVVDAGLEHL
+759 VPVVDVGLEHL
-770 RIAVTST
+770 CVAVMSS
-777 GAVTEE
+777 GEVTEE
-783 VSESLIQLTHSVVAA
+783 VSGSLTQLTRRIVAA
-798 GGTVVVPA
+798 GGTVVVPENA
-806 NSGWLSA
+806 GWLSA

-818 SVGFLKDT
+818 SGLLLADSLGT
-826 IRTII
+826 LT

-838 RVEKTG
+838 RVEMAG
-844 FHIMETPTD
+844 FHVMETPTD
-853 QPTETLTGLGATGV
+853 QPTETLTGLGAAGV

-891 TDAATQA
+891 IDAGTQST
-898 NYGADLDSVSADVD
+898 YGADLDLVSADVD
-912 DLLALIVEV
+912 ELLALIVEV
-921 ASRRYTPKLH
+921 ASRQYTPKLH
-931 DKGNTDFQLT
+931 GKGNTDFQLT

>member
-1 MFFYTNVSN
+1 M
-10 PSQDPKPQARNEVEG
+10 KI
-25 DSTEGNVKT
+25 

-46 NDFASVARLPAPDD
+46 IDFTSVARLPAPND

-66 QMLENGT
+66 QILEGGTPIRYNGQ
-73 RIGYEGSQFQLSHTI
+73 QFQLSHTI
-88 LEGHRFATQSIPET
+88 LEGHRFAIESISEEA
-102 MPLLSW
+102 PLLSW
-108 GLPFGFATRAIEP
+108 GLPFGFATRSIAP
-121 GDYVC
+121 GDYVR

-137 NLPFE
+137 NLPFA
-142 LPETPNFSDK
+142 LPETANFSDK
-152 MAPYVLDEAEF
+152 MAPYQLDETEF
-163 QSGRQLERRT
+163 RSGKQVPRHA
-173 NERHFLGYQR
+173 NERPFLGYQR

-202 RTSAFARR
+202 RTSGFARR
-210 LADTYRRG
+210 LAERCSESAETY
-218 EVTSS
+218 
-223 LQKTHPNIDGV
+223 PNVDGV

-240 EGGESR
+240 EGGESKA
-246 TPNNIDMLLRTLA
+246 PNNIDMLLRTLA
-259 GFTTHPNIGAILLV
+259 GFTVHPNIGAILLV

-286 AYMEREGYALGDVV
+286 AYMLREGYALDDVI
-300 HQFYRLQGSFDTDLA
+300 HHFHRLQGSFDTDLA

-323 WLDSV
+323 WLENV
-328 NSVPRTEQSLE
+328 NSVARTEQSLE

-395 RDLPTARKFLGTI
+395 RDLPTARKFLRTI

-458 INYSELMEKPG
+458 IDYSQLMEKPG

-516 TTGRYEMLT
+516 TTGRYEMLS

-539 PMEELGESMLD
+539 PMEELGEVMLD

-576 WKQTQP
+576 WKQTGP
-582 VDLDPLLTESEL
+582 VDLNPLLTESEL
-594 KSGEPITVTAQ
+594 KSGDPIPIETPVGAISESRPSQ
-605 RRVPTTLQFRALQT
+605 QLQFRALQT
-619 ETGYR
+619 EVGYR

-650 KQKVGEK
+650 EQKIGEK
-657 QGISGFVALPHTEGC
+657 QSISRFVALPHTEGC

-744 KVQGWF
+744 KVQEWF
-750 SETLADKPT
+750 SDTLADKPP
-759 VPVVDAGLEHL
+759 VPVVNAGLEHL
-770 RIAVTST
+770 RIAITST
-777 GAVTEE
+777 GKAPEE
-783 VSESLIQLTHSVVAA
+783 VSQSLTQLTHSVTAG

-806 NSGWLSA
+806 NAEWLLAISGQQSGVLLA
-813 VSRQP
+813 DAH
-818 SVGFLKDT
+818 GT
-826 IRTII
+826 IT

-838 RVEKTG
+838 RVEKAG

-853 QPTETLTGLGATGV
+853 QQTETLTGLGATGV

-880 SHVMVPLIQVS
+880 SHVMVPLVQVS
-891 TDAATQA
+891 TDAGTQA
-898 NYGADLDSVSADVD
+898 NYGADLDLTSTDVD
-912 DLLALIVEV
+912 ELLALIVEV
-921 ASRRYTPKLH
+921 VSRQYIPKLH
-931 DKGNTDFQLT
+931 GKGNTDFQLT

>member
-1 MFFYTNVSN
+1 MDYDF
-10 PSQDPKPQARNEVEG
+10 
-25 DSTEGNVKT
+25 T
-34 TNHLTEPQGKLK
+34 T
-46 NDFASVARLPAPDD
+46 VARLPLPDD

-66 QMLENGT
+66 QTLENGT
-73 RIGYEGSQFQLSHTI
+73 RVRYEGHQFELSHTI
-88 LEGHRFATQSIPET
+88 LEGHRFAIQSIPEDA
-102 MPLLSW
+102 PLLSW
-108 GLPFGFATRAIEP
+108 GLPFGFATRAIDS
-121 GDYVC
+121 GNYVC
-126 NQKMIDSLSIR
+126 NQKMIDSLLIR
-137 NLPFE
+137 NLPFA

-152 MAPYVLDEAEF
+152 MAPYVLDAAEF
-163 QSGRQLERRT
+163 RSGRQLARHA
-173 NERHFLGYQR
+173 NERHFLGYRR

-202 RTSAFARR
+202 RTSGFARR
-210 LADTYRRG
+210 LADMCAVGGVCNPDTF
-218 EVTSS
+218 
-223 LQKTHPNIDGV
+223 PNIDGI

-240 EGGESR
+240 EGGESQ

-259 GFTTHPNIGAILLV
+259 GFTVHPNIGAMLLV

-286 AYMEREGYALGDVV
+286 AYMLREGYALEDVV
-300 HQFYRLQGSFDTDLA
+300 HHFYRLQGSFDMDLA
-315 GGAEIIDG
+315 NGAEIING
-323 WLDSV
+323 WLERV
-328 NSVPRTEQSLE
+328 NNVPRTEQSLE

-380 TDELIGSEAYVLQNA
+380 TDELIGSEAYVLQNV
-395 RDLPTARKFLGTI
+395 RDLTTARTFLNTI

-458 INYSELMEKPG
+458 INYSELMEEPG

-576 WKQTQP
+576 WKQTGP
-582 VDLDPLLTESEL
+582 TDLDPLLTESEL
-594 KSGEPITVTAQ
+594 KSGEPIPIDTSAVGAISES
-605 RRVPTTLQFRALQT
+605 RLPEKPQFRALQT
-619 ETGYR
+619 ENGCR

-657 QGISGFVALPHTEGC
+657 QGISRFVALPHTEGC

-704 GCEKTHNDHVRHEIQ
+704 GCEKTHNDHVRHEIE

-730 ASVQLDGGIDAVIE
+730 GSVQLDGGIDAVIE
-744 KVQGWF
+744 KVQDWF
-750 SETLADKPT
+750 SETLADKPA
-759 VPVVDAGLEHL
+759 VPVVDAGLENL
-770 RIAVTST
+770 CIAVTST
-777 GAVTEE
+777 GDVTED
-783 VSESLIQLTHSVVAA
+783 VSQSLTQLTYRVVAA
-798 GGTVVVPA
+798 GGTVVAPENA
-806 NSGWLSA
+806 KWLSA
-813 VSRQP
+813 VGCQQSA
-818 SVGFLKDT
+818 FLLADPLGT
-826 IRTII
+826 IT

-838 RVEKTG
+838 RVEKAG
-844 FHIMETPTD
+844 LHIMETPTD
-853 QPTETLTGLGATGV
+853 QPTETLTGLGAIGV

-891 TDAATQA
+891 TDATTQS
-898 NYGADLDSVSADVD
+898 NYEADLDSVSADVD

-921 ASRRYTPKLH
+921 ASRQYTPKLH
-931 DKGNTDFQLT
+931 GKGNTDFQLT

>member
-1 MFFYTNVSN
+1 M
-10 PSQDPKPQARNEVEG
+10 
-25 DSTEGNVKT
+25 KT
-34 TNHLTEPQGKLK
+34 TSRSIEPQGKLK
-46 NDFASVARLPAPDD
+46 IDFTDVARLPAPND

-66 QMLENGT
+66 QTLESGT
-73 RIGYEGSQFQLSHTI
+73 RIGYKGTQFQLSHTI
-88 LEGHRFATQSIPET
+88 LEGHRFAIQSISEET
-102 MPLLSW
+102 PLLSW
-108 GLPFGFATRAIEP
+108 GLPFGYATRVIAP

-152 MAPYVLDEAEF
+152 MAPYVLDDAEF
-163 QSGRQLERRT
+163 RPGKQVPRHT
-173 NERHFLGYQR
+173 NARSFLGYQR
-183 PGNRGVGT
+183 PGSRGVGT

-202 RTSAFARR
+202 RTSGFARR
-210 LADTYRRG
+210 LAEMCAVGGVCNPDTY
-218 EVTSS
+218 
-223 LQKTHPNIDGV
+223 PNIDGV

-240 EGGESR
+240 EGGESQ
-246 TPNNIDMLLRTLA
+246 TPNNIEMLLRTLT
-259 GFTTHPNIGAILLV
+259 GFTVHPNIGAMLLV
-273 DYGTEAVTNEMLK
+273 DYGTEAVTNKMLK
-286 AYMEREGYALGDVV
+286 EYMSRERYALDDVI
-300 HQFYRLQGSFDTDLA
+300 HRFYRLQGSFDTDLA
-315 GGAEIIDG
+315 NGAQIING
-323 WLDSV
+323 WLDKV
-328 NSVPRTEQSLE
+328 NSVPRTKQPLTH
-339 NLKIALQC
+339 LKIALQC

-380 TDELIGSEAYVLQNA
+380 TDELIGSEAYVLQNV
-395 RDLPTARKFLGTI
+395 RDLPTARTFLNTI
-408 ERFKERVAWHG
+408 ERFKERVSWHG

-458 INYSELMEKPG
+458 INYSEPMENPG

-576 WKQTQP
+576 WKQTGP

-594 KSGEPITVTAQ
+594 KSGEPIPIQTSAADTNAKGL
-605 RRVPTTLQFRALQT
+605 PFRALQT
-619 ETGYR
+619 EAGYR

-640 IAQMIAHRCN
+640 IAEMIARRCN
-650 KQKVGEK
+650 EQKIGEK
-657 QGISGFVALPHTEGC
+657 QGISRFVALPHTEGC

-719 KLGISPERYGW
+719 KLGISPEHYGW

-744 KVQGWF
+744 KVQDWF
-750 SETLADKPT
+750 SETLADKPAI
-759 VPVVDAGLEHL
+759 PVVDAGLEHL
-770 RIAVTST
+770 CVAVMSS
-777 GAVTEE
+777 GGVTEE
-783 VSESLIQLTHSVVAA
+783 VSQSLMQLTHSIVAA
-798 GGTVVVPA
+798 GGTVIVPENA
-806 NSGWLSA
+806 EWLSA

-818 SVGFLKDT
+818 LGVLLADSLGTLT
-826 IRTII
+826 

-838 RVEKTG
+838 RVEQAG
-844 FHIMETPTD
+844 FHVMETPTD
-853 QPTETLTGLGATGV
+853 QPTETLTGLGAAGV

-891 TDAATQA
+891 TDAATQS
-898 NYGADLDSVSADVD
+898 NYGADLDLETADVD
-912 DLLALIVEV
+912 ALLGLIVEV
-921 ASRRYTPKLH
+921 ASRQYTPKLH
-931 DKGNTDFQLT
+931 GKGNTDFQLT

>member
-1 MFFYTNVSN
+1 MDYDF
-10 PSQDPKPQARNEVEG
+10 
-25 DSTEGNVKT
+25 T
-34 TNHLTEPQGKLK
+34 T
-46 NDFASVARLPAPDD
+46 VARLPLPDD

-66 QMLENGT
+66 QMLESGT
-73 RIGYEGSQFQLSHTI
+73 RIRHNGQEFQLSHTI
-88 LEGHRFATQSIPET
+88 LEGHRFAIQPISESS
-102 MPLLSW
+102 PLLSW
-108 GLPFGFATRAIEP
+108 GLPFGFAIRPIAP

-152 MAPYVLDEAEF
+152 MVPYQLDEAEF
-163 QSGRQLERRT
+163 CPGKQLARYTDERC
-173 NERHFLGYQR
+173 FLGYRR
-183 PGNRGVGT
+183 PGDRGVGT

-202 RTSAFARR
+202 RTSGFARR
-210 LADTYRRG
+210 LADMCSVGGVWNPDTF
-218 EVTSS
+218 
-223 LQKTHPNIDGV
+223 PNVDGV

-240 EGGESR
+240 EGGEGR
-246 TPNNIDMLLRTLA
+246 TPNNIDILLRTLA
-259 GFTTHPNIGAILLV
+259 GFTVHPNIGAMLLV
-273 DYGTEAVTNEMLK
+273 NYGTEAVTNEMLQS
-286 AYMEREGYALGDVV
+286 YMQREGYALDDVV
-300 HQFYRLQGSFDTDLA
+300 HRFHRLQGSFDADLA
-315 GGAEIIDG
+315 SGAEIING
-323 WLDSV
+323 WLDTV
-328 NSVPRTEQSLE
+328 NSMPRTEQSLE
-339 NLKIALQC
+339 YLKIALQC
-347 GGSDAFSGVSGNPLA
+347 GGSDAFSGISGNPLA

-380 TDELIGSEAYVLQNA
+380 TDELIGSEAYILQNV
-395 RDLPTARKFLGTI
+395 RDLTTAHTFLNTI
-408 ERFKERVAWHG
+408 ERFKERVSWHG

-458 INYSELMEKPG
+458 INYSELMENPG

-576 WKQTQP
+576 WKQTGP

-594 KSGEPITVTAQ
+594 QSGEPIPIETPADANAK
-605 RRVPTTLQFRALQT
+605 RLRFRAL
-619 ETGYR
+619 ETASGYR

-650 KQKVGEK
+650 ERKIGEK
-657 QGISGFVALPHTEGC
+657 QGISRFVALPHTEGC
-672 GVSGGRSEEIYTRT
+672 GVSSGRSEEIYTRT

-719 KLGISPERYGW
+719 NLGISPERYGW

-744 KVQGWF
+744 KVEDWF
-750 SETLADKPT
+750 SETLADKPS
-759 VPVVDAGLEHL
+759 VPVVDAGLEYL
-770 RIAVTST
+770 CIAVTST
-777 GAVTEE
+777 GEATAE
-783 VSESLIQLTHSVVAA
+783 VSESLTQLTHRIVAA
-798 GGTVVVPA
+798 GGTVVVPSNA
-806 NSGWLSA
+806 GWLSA
-813 VSRQP
+813 VSGQQTEGEDGRREGWVSRNLPTSQL
-818 SVGFLKDT
+818 SNQM
-826 IRTII
+826 

-838 RVEKTG
+838 RVEKSG

-891 TDAATQA
+891 TDSATQVT
-898 NYGADLDSVSADVD
+898 YGADLDLESSDVNE
-912 DLLALIVEV
+912 LLALIVEV
-921 ASRRYTPKLH
+921 ASRQYTPKLH
-931 DKGNTDFQLT
+931 GKGNTDFQLT

>member
-1 MFFYTNVSN
+1 MDY
-10 PSQDPKPQARNEVEG
+10 
-25 DSTEGNVKT
+25 
-34 TNHLTEPQGKLK
+34 
-46 NDFASVARLPAPDD
+46 DFTAVARLPAPGD

-66 QMLENGT
+66 QTLAGGT
-73 RIGYEGSQFQLSHTI
+73 RIHYDGHEFQLSHTV
-88 LEGHRFATQSIPET
+88 LEGHRFAIQSIPET
-102 MPLLSW
+102 SALLSW
-108 GLPFGFATRAIEP
+108 GLPFGFATRSIAV

-126 NQKMIDSLSIR
+126 NQKMLDSLSIR
-137 NLPFE
+137 NLSFT
-142 LPETPNFSDK
+142 LPEVPNFSDK
-152 MAPYVLDEAEF
+152 LSPYVLDEAEF
-163 QSGRQLERRT
+163 RPGKQVARYMDERL
-173 NERHFLGYQR
+173 FLGYRR

-202 RTSAFARR
+202 RTAGFARR
-210 LADTYRRG
+210 LAEKCAGYTDAY
-218 EVTSS
+218 
-223 LQKTHPNIDGV
+223 PNVDGI

-240 EGGESR
+240 EGGEGK
-246 TPNNIDMLLRTLA
+246 TPNNVEMLLRTLA
-259 GFTTHPNIGAILLV
+259 GFTIHPNIGAILVV

-286 AYMEREGYALGDVV
+286 TYMHREGYALNDVI
-300 HQFYRLQGSFDTDLA
+300 HRFYQRQGGFDTDLA
-315 GGAEIIDG
+315 NGAAILNE
-323 WLDSV
+323 WLPNV
-328 NSVPRTEQSLE
+328 NRVPRTEQSLAHI
-339 NLKIALQC
+339 KIALQC

-380 TDELIGSEAYVLQNA
+380 TDELIGSEEYVLQNV
-395 RDLPTARKFLGTI
+395 RDLPTARTFLNTI
-408 ERFKERVAWHG
+408 ERFKERAAWHG
-419 HSAEGNPS
+419 HSTEGNPS

-458 INYSELMEKPG
+458 INYSELMEQPG

-481 SIAGQVA
+481 SIAGQIA
-488 SGSNMIFF
+488 SGANMIFF

-539 PMEELGESMLD
+539 PMEELGNAMLD
-550 LTVDVASGER
+550 LTVNVASGER

-576 WKQTQP
+576 WKQTGP
-582 VDLDPLLTESEL
+582 VDLKPLLTESEL
-594 KSGEPITVTAQ
+594 RSGEPIPIETSESQ
-605 RRVPTTLQFRALQT
+605 PPQKLQFRALQT

-624 TDQVGLIL
+624 TEQVGLIL

-650 KQKVGEK
+650 ERELGKARGV
-657 QGISGFVALPHTEGC
+657 SRFVALPHTEGC
-672 GVSGGRSEEIYTRT
+672 GVSSGRSEEIYTRT
-686 MIGHLTHPTVA
+686 MIGHLTHPKVA

-744 KVQGWF
+744 KVQDWF
-750 SETLADKPT
+750 LETLADKPT
-759 VPVVDAGLEHL
+759 PPLVDAELKHL
-770 RIAVTST
+770 CITVTST
-777 GAVTEE
+777 GEVPEAVAHA
-783 VSESLIQLTHSVVAA
+783 LTHLTHEVVAA

-806 NSGWLSA
+806 NATFLCSRNRQS
-813 VSRQP
+813 VS
-818 SVGFLKDT
+818 T
-826 IRTII
+826 
-831 PTLAYGQ
+831 TLAYGQ
-838 RVEKTG
+838 RVEKSG

-867 DLALAHIVGAPLQ
+867 ELALAHIVGAPMQ

-891 TDAATQA
+891 TNATTQA
-898 NYGADLDSVSADVD
+898 NYGADLDLATADVND
-912 DLLALIVEV
+912 MLALIVEV

-931 DKGNTDFQLT
+931 GKGNTDFQLT

>member
-1 MFFYTNVSN
+1 MDY
-10 PSQDPKPQARNEVEG
+10 
-25 DSTEGNVKT
+25 
-34 TNHLTEPQGKLK
+34 
-46 NDFASVARLPAPDD
+46 DFVSVARLPAPDD

-66 QMLENGT
+66 QTLESGT

-88 LEGHRFATQSIPET
+88 LEGHRFAIQSIPET

-163 QSGRQLERRT
+163 QSGRQLARHT

-210 LADTYRRG
+210 LADMCAVGGVCNPDTF
-218 EVTSS
+218 
-223 LQKTHPNIDGV
+223 PNIDGV

-240 EGGESR
+240 EGGESK

-259 GFTTHPNIGAILLV
+259 GFTIHPNIGAMLLV

-286 AYMEREGYALGDVV
+286 AYMLREGYALGDVV

-380 TDELIGSEAYVLQNA
+380 TDELIGSEAYVLQNT
-395 RDLPTARKFLGTI
+395 RDLPTARKFLDTI

-458 INYSELMEKPG
+458 IDYSQLMENSG

-532 GAYLDGT
+532 GEYLDGT

-594 KSGEPITVTAQ
+594 KSGDPLPIETSVGAISESRLPQ
-605 RRVPTTLQFRALQT
+605 ELQFRALQT
-619 ETGYR
+619 EDGCR
-624 TDQVGLIL
+624 TDQLGLIL

-650 KQKVGEK
+650 ERGIGEK
-657 QGISGFVALPHTEGC
+657 QGISRFVALPHTEGC

-704 GCEKTHNDHVRHEIQ
+704 GCEKTHNDHVRYEIQ

-744 KVQGWF
+744 KVQDWF
-750 SETLADKPT
+750 SDELADKPS

-770 RIAVTST
+770 CIAVTST
-777 GAVTEE
+777 GTVTEE
-783 VSESLIQLTHSVVAA
+783 VSQSLTQLTHRVVAA

-806 NSGWLSA
+806 NGTFIHHGTRR
-813 VSRQP
+813 VP
-818 SVGFLKDT
+818 T
-826 IRTII
+826 
-831 PTLAYGQ
+831 TLAYGQ
-838 RVEKTG
+838 RVEKAG
-844 FHIMETPTD
+844 FHVMETPTD

-867 DLALAHIVGAPLQ
+867 DLALAHIVGSPLQ

-891 TDAATQA
+891 TDATTQT

-931 DKGNTDFQLT
+931 GKGNTDFQLT

>member
-1 MFFYTNVSN
+1 M
-10 PSQDPKPQARNEVEG
+10 
-25 DSTEGNVKT
+25 KT
-34 TNHLTEPQGKLK
+34 TNHLTEPQGKLEI
-46 NDFASVARLPAPDD
+46 DFTSVARLPSPDD

-66 QMLENGT
+66 QTL
-73 RIGYEGSQFQLSHTI
+73 EGSTGIRYNGEQFQLSHTI
-88 LEGHRFATQSIPET
+88 LEGHRFAIASISEEA
-102 MPLLSW
+102 PLLSW
-108 GLPFGFATRAIEP
+108 GLPFGFAIRSIAP
-121 GDYVC
+121 GDYVR

-137 NLPFE
+137 NLPFA

-152 MAPYVLDEAEF
+152 MAPYQLDETEF
-163 QSGRQLERRT
+163 RSGKQVPRHA
-173 NERHFLGYQR
+173 NERPFLGYQR

-202 RTSAFARR
+202 RTSGFARR
-210 LADTYRRG
+210 LAERCSESAETY
-218 EVTSS
+218 
-223 LQKTHPNIDGV
+223 PNVDGV

-240 EGGESR
+240 EGGESKA
-246 TPNNIDMLLRTLA
+246 PNNIDMLLRTLA
-259 GFTTHPNIGAILLV
+259 GFTVHPNIGAILLV

-286 AYMEREGYALGDVV
+286 AYMLREGYALDDVI
-300 HQFYRLQGSFDTDLA
+300 HHFHRLQGSFDTDLA

-323 WLDSV
+323 WLENV
-328 NSVPRTEQSLE
+328 NSVARTEQSLE

-395 RDLPTARKFLGTI
+395 RDLPTARKFLRTI

-458 INYSELMEKPG
+458 IDYSQLMEKPG

-516 TTGRYEMLT
+516 TTGRYEMLS

-539 PMEELGESMLD
+539 PMEELGEVMLD

-576 WKQTQP
+576 WKQTGP
-582 VDLDPLLTESEL
+582 VDLNPLLTESEL
-594 KSGEPITVTAQ
+594 KSGEPIPIETPVGAISESRPSQ
-605 RRVPTTLQFRALQT
+605 QLQFRALQT
-619 ETGYR
+619 EVGYR

-650 KQKVGEK
+650 EQKIGEK
-657 QGISGFVALPHTEGC
+657 QGISRFVALPHTEGC

-730 ASVQLDGGIDAVIE
+730 ASVQLDGGIDAVIG
-744 KVQGWF
+744 KVQEWF
-750 SETLADKPT
+750 SDTLADKPP

-777 GAVTEE
+777 GEATEE
-783 VSESLIQLTHSVVAA
+783 VSQSLTQLTHRVVAA

-806 NSGWLSA
+806 NAEWLSA
-813 VSRQP
+813 ISSQQSAV
-818 SVGFLKDT
+818 LLADT
-826 IRTII
+826 

-838 RVEKTG
+838 RVEKAG

-853 QPTETLTGLGATGV
+853 QQTETLTGLGATGV

-880 SHVMVPLIQVS
+880 SHVMVPLVQVS
-891 TDAATQA
+891 TDAETQA
-898 NYGADLDSVSADVD
+898 NYGADLDLTSTDVD
-912 DLLALIVEV
+912 ELLALIVEV
-921 ASRRYTPKLH
+921 ASRQYTPK
-931 DKGNTDFQLT
+931 F
-941 RGLLGISM
+941 R

>member
-1 MFFYTNVSN
+1 MMS
-10 PSQDPKPQARNEVEG
+10 
-25 DSTEGNVKT
+25 ST
-34 TNHLTEPQGKLK
+34 
-46 NDFASVARLPAPDD
+46 D
-60 NVAIAT
+60 
-66 QMLENGT
+66 
-73 RIGYEGSQFQLSHTI
+73 
-88 LEGHRFATQSIPET
+88 
-102 MPLLSW
+102 
-108 GLPFGFATRAIEP
+108 
-121 GDYVC
+121 
-126 NQKMIDSLSIR
+126 
-137 NLPFE
+137 
-142 LPETPNFSDK
+142 
-152 MAPYVLDEAEF
+152 
-163 QSGRQLERRT
+163 
-173 NERHFLGYQR
+173 
-183 PGNRGVGT
+183 
-191 RNYIVVMGTTA
+191 
-202 RTSAFARR
+202 
-210 LADTYRRG
+210 
-218 EVTSS
+218 
-223 LQKTHPNIDGV
+223 
-234 VAVTHT
+234 
-240 EGGESR
+240 
-246 TPNNIDMLLRTLA
+246 
-259 GFTTHPNIGAILLV
+259 
-273 DYGTEAVTNEMLK
+273 
-286 AYMEREGYALGDVV
+286 
-300 HQFYRLQGSFDTDLA
+300 FYRLQGSFDTDLA
-315 GGAEIIDG
+315 NGAEIING
-323 WLDSV
+323 WLERV
-328 NSVPRTEQSLE
+328 NSVAHTEQSLE

-395 RDLPTARKFLGTI
+395 RDLTTARTFLNTI

-458 INYSELMEKPG
+458 INYSQLMEKPG

-516 TTGRYEMLT
+516 TTGRYEMLE

-539 PMEELGESMLD
+539 PMEALGESMLD

-576 WKQTQP
+576 WKQTGP
-582 VDLDPLLTESEL
+582 VDLDPFLTESEL
-594 KSGEPITVTAQ
+594 KSGEPIAVDTSVVNVSSDDL
-605 RRVPTTLQFRALQT
+605 RFRALQT
-619 ETGYR
+619 ESGYR

-640 IAQMIAHRCN
+640 IAQMIARGCN
-650 KQKVGEK
+650 EREIGKE
-657 QGISGFVALPHTEGC
+657 QGISRFVALPHTEGC

-730 ASVQLDGGIDAVIE
+730 ASVQLDGGIDAVID
-744 KVQGWF
+744 KVQDWF
-750 SETLADKPT
+750 SETLADKPA
-759 VPVVDAGLEHL
+759 VPAVDAGLEH
-770 RIAVTST
+770 ICVAVTST
-777 GAVTEE
+777 GGVTEE
-783 VSESLIQLTHSVVAA
+783 VRQSLMQLTQVIVAA

-806 NSGWLSA
+806 NAEWLSA
-813 VSRQP
+813 VSGRQ
-818 SVGFLKDT
+818 SVVLLADT
-826 IRTII
+826 

-838 RVEKTG
+838 RVEKSG
-844 FHIMETPTD
+844 FHVMETPTD

-880 SHVMVPLIQVS
+880 SHVMVPLLQVS
-891 TDAATQA
+891 TDSTTQA
-898 NYGADLDSVSADVD
+898 NYGADLDLATVDVE

-931 DKGNTDFQLT
+931 GKGNTDFQLT

>member
-1 MFFYTNVSN
+1 MDY
-10 PSQDPKPQARNEVEG
+10 
-25 DSTEGNVKT
+25 
-34 TNHLTEPQGKLK
+34 
-46 NDFASVARLPAPDD
+46 DFTSVARLPSPGD
-60 NVAIAT
+60 NVGIAT
-66 QMLENGT
+66 QTLESGT
-73 RIGYEGSQFQLSHTI
+73 RIRYNGQQFQLSHTL
-88 LEGHRFATQSIPET
+88 LEGHRFAVQPISATE
-102 MPLLSW
+102 PLLSW
-108 GLPFGFATRAIEP
+108 GLPFGFATRPISP

-142 LPETPNFSDK
+142 LPKTPNFSDK
-152 MAPYVLDEAEF
+152 MAPYQLDESEF
-163 QSGRQLERRT
+163 RSGKQVSRHAHERP
-173 NERHFLGYQR
+173 FLGYQR

-202 RTSAFARR
+202 RTSGFARK
-210 LADTYRRG
+210 LADMCSVGGVCNPDTF
-218 EVTSS
+218 
-223 LQKTHPNIDGV
+223 PNIDGI

-240 EGGESR
+240 EGGESQ

-259 GFTTHPNIGAILLV
+259 GFTVHPNIGAILLV
-273 DYGTEAVTNEMLK
+273 DYGTESVTNEMLK
-286 AYMEREGYALGDVV
+286 AYMLREGYALDDVV
-300 HQFYRLQGSFDTDLA
+300 HHFHRLQGSFDTDLA

-323 WLDSV
+323 WLDVV

-339 NLKIALQC
+339 HLKIALQC

-395 RDLPTARKFLGTI
+395 RDLPTARKFLNTI
-408 ERFKERVAWHG
+408 ERFKERAAWHG
-419 HSAEGNPS
+419 HSTEANPS

-451 DVCLDYV
+451 EVCLDYV
-458 INYSELMEKPG
+458 IDYSEPMENSG

-496 VTGNG
+496 ITGNG

-516 TTGRYEMLT
+516 TTGRYEMLE

-539 PMEELGESMLD
+539 PMEKLGESMLD

-576 WKQTQP
+576 WKQTGP
-582 VDLDPLLTESEL
+582 VDLNPLLTESEL
-594 KSGEPITVTAQ
+594 KSGEPIPIETSDVAASSQ
-605 RRVPTTLQFRALQT
+605 ELQFSALQT
-619 ETGYR
+619 EDGCR

-650 KQKVGEK
+650 ERNIGKE
-657 QGISGFVALPHTEGC
+657 QGISRFVALPHTEGC
-672 GVSGGRSEEIYTRT
+672 GVSSGRSEEIYTRT

-704 GCEKTHNDHVRHEIQ
+704 GCEKTHNDHVRHEIEQ
-719 KLGISPERYGW
+719 LGISPERYGW

-744 KVQGWF
+744 KVQDWF
-750 SETLADKPT
+750 SEELADKPS

-770 RIAVTST
+770 CIAVTST
-777 GAVTEE
+777 GTTTEE
-783 VSESLIQLTHSVVAA
+783 VSESLTQLTHRVVAA
-798 GGTVVVPA
+798 GGRVIVPA
-806 NSGWLSA
+806 NATFLRYGTFR
-813 VSRQP
+813 VTNP
-818 SVGFLKDT
+818 SHSVPT
-826 IRTII
+826 
-831 PTLAYGQ
+831 TLAYGQ
-838 RVEKTG
+838 RVEKAG

-853 QPTETLTGLGATGV
+853 QQTETLTGLGATGV

-891 TDAATQA
+891 TDSTTQA
-898 NYGADLDSVSADVD
+898 NYGADLDSMSADID

-921 ASRRYTPKLH
+921 ASRQYTPKLH
-931 DKGNTDFQLT
+931 GKGNTDFQLT

>member
-1 MFFYTNVSN
+1 MKATSR
-10 PSQDPKPQARNEVEG
+10 SI
-25 DSTEGNVKT
+25 
-34 TNHLTEPQGKLK
+34 EPQGKLK
-46 NDFASVARLPAPDD
+46 IDFTDVARLPAPND

-66 QMLENGT
+66 QMLESGT
-73 RIGYEGSQFQLSHTI
+73 CIGYEGAQFQLSHTI
-88 LEGHRFATQSIPET
+88 LEGHRFAIASISEAA
-102 MPLLSW
+102 PLLSW
-108 GLPFGFATRAIEP
+108 GLPFGFATCPIAP

-137 NLPFE
+137 NLPFA
-142 LPETPNFSDK
+142 LPEAPNFSDK
-152 MAPYVLDEAEF
+152 MAPYQLDEAEF
-163 QSGRQLERRT
+163 RPGTQMPRYT
-173 NERHFLGYQR
+173 DARHFLGYQR

-202 RTSAFARR
+202 RTTGFARR
-210 LADTYRRG
+210 LAEMCSVGGVCNPDTY
-218 EVTSS
+218 
-223 LQKTHPNIDGV
+223 PNIDGV

-259 GFTTHPNIGAILLV
+259 GFTVHPNIGAMLLI
-273 DYGTEAVTNEMLK
+273 DYGTEAVTNDMLK
-286 AYMEREGYALGDVV
+286 GYMLREGYALDDVV
-300 HQFYRLQGSFDTDLA
+300 HYFYRLQGSFDTDLA
-315 GGAEIIDG
+315 GGTEIING
-323 WLDSV
+323 WLDTV
-328 NSVPRTEQSLE
+328 NSVPRTEQPLE

-380 TDELIGSEAYVLQNA
+380 TDELIGSEAYILQNV
-395 RDLPTARKFLGTI
+395 RDLTTARTFLNTI
-408 ERFKERVAWHG
+408 ERFKERVSWHG

-516 TTGRYEMLT
+516 TTGRYEMLS

-532 GAYLDGT
+532 GAYLNGT
-539 PMEELGESMLD
+539 PMEVLGESMLD
-550 LTVDVASGER
+550 LMVDVASGER

-576 WKQTQP
+576 WKQTGP
-582 VDLDPLLTESEL
+582 VDLDPLLTASEL
-594 KSGEPITVTAQ
+594 KSGEPLSIE
-605 RRVPTTLQFRALQT
+605 TLGGDAVRKPHLPGLGVFRALQT
-619 ETGYR
+619 EAGYR

-650 KQKVGEK
+650 EQQIGEK
-657 QGISGFVALPHTEGC
+657 QGISRFVALPHTEGC

-686 MIGHLTHPTVA
+686 MIGHLTHPKVA

-744 KVQGWF
+744 KVEDWF

-770 RIAVTST
+770 CVAVMSS
-777 GAVTEE
+777 GEVTEE
-783 VSESLIQLTHSVVAA
+783 VSQSLMQLMHRIVAA
-798 GGTVVVPA
+798 GGTVIVPENA
-806 NSGWLSA
+806 TFLCYGT
-813 VSRQP
+813 R
-818 SVGFLKDT
+818 SVPT
-826 IRTII
+826 
-831 PTLAYGQ
+831 TLAYGQ
-838 RVEKTG
+838 RVEKAG

-853 QPTETLTGLGATGV
+853 QPTEILTGLGATGV
-867 DLALAHIVGAPLQ
+867 DLALVHIVGAPLQ

-891 TDAATQA
+891 TDTATQA
-898 NYGADLDSVSADVD
+898 TYGADLDLATADID
-912 DLLALIVEV
+912 DLLALVVEV
-921 ASRRYTPKLH
+921 ASRQYTPKLH
-931 DKGNTDFQLT
+931 DQGNTDFQLT

>member
-1 MFFYTNVSN
+1 M
-10 PSQDPKPQARNEVEG
+10 
-25 DSTEGNVKT
+25 KT
-34 TNHLTEPQGKLK
+34 TNPLTEPQGKLK
-46 NDFASVARLPAPDD
+46 NFDAVARLPSPDD
-60 NVAIAT
+60 NVGIAT
-66 QMLENGT
+66 QTLERGT
-73 RIGYEGSQFQLSHTI
+73 RIRYNGQQFQLSHTL
-88 LEGHRFATQSIPET
+88 LEGHRFAVQPISATE
-102 MPLLSW
+102 PLLSW
-108 GLPFGFATRAIEP
+108 GLPFGFATRPISP

-152 MAPYVLDEAEF
+152 MAPYELDEAEF
-163 QSGRQLERRT
+163 RPGKRVPRHAHERP
-173 NERHFLGYQR
+173 FLGYQR

-202 RTSAFARR
+202 RTSGFARR
-210 LADTYRRG
+210 LADMCSAGGVCNPDTF
-218 EVTSS
+218 
-223 LQKTHPNIDGV
+223 PNIDGI

-240 EGGESR
+240 EGGESQ

-259 GFTTHPNIGAILLV
+259 GFTVHPNIGAILLV
-273 DYGTEAVTNEMLK
+273 DYGTESVTNEMLK
-286 AYMEREGYALGDVV
+286 AYMLREGYALDDVV
-300 HQFYRLQGSFDTDLA
+300 HHFHRLQGSFDTDLA
-315 GGAEIIDG
+315 GGAEIIEG
-323 WLDSV
+323 WLDTV

-339 NLKIALQC
+339 HLKIALQC

-395 RDLPTARKFLGTI
+395 RDLPTARKFLNTI
-408 ERFKERVAWHG
+408 ERFKERAAWHG
-419 HSAEGNPS
+419 HSTEANPS

-458 INYSELMEKPG
+458 IDYSEPMENSG

-516 TTGRYEMLT
+516 TTGRYEMLE

-576 WKQTQP
+576 WKQTGP
-582 VDLDPLLTESEL
+582 VDLNPLLTESEL
-594 KSGEPITVTAQ
+594 KSGEPIPIETSDVAASSQ
-605 RRVPTTLQFRALQT
+605 ELQFSALQT
-619 ETGYR
+619 EDGCR

-640 IAQMIAHRCN
+640 IAEMIAHRCN
-650 KQKVGEK
+650 ERNIGKE
-657 QGISGFVALPHTEGC
+657 QGISRFVALPHTEGC
-672 GVSGGRSEEIYTRT
+672 GVSSGRSEEIYTRT

-704 GCEKTHNDHVRHEIQ
+704 GCEKTHNDHVRHEIEQ
-719 KLGISPERYGW
+719 LGISPEGYGW

-744 KVQGWF
+744 KVQDWF
-750 SETLADKPT
+750 SEELADKPT
-759 VPVVDAGLEHL
+759 VPVVDAGLENL
-770 RIAVTST
+770 CLAVTST
-777 GAVTEE
+777 GTPTQE
-783 VSESLIQLTHSVVAA
+783 VSESLTQLTHRVVSA
-798 GGTVVVPA
+798 GGTVIVPA
-806 NSGWLSA
+806 NATFLRYG
-813 VSRQP
+813 VFGVTRETPKQKHP
-818 SVGFLKDT
+818 SHSVPT
-826 IRTII
+826 
-831 PTLAYGQ
+831 TLAYGQ
-838 RVEKTG
+838 RVEKAG

-853 QPTETLTGLGATGV
+853 QQTETLTGLGATGV

-891 TDAATQA
+891 TDSTTQA
-898 NYGADLDSVSADVD
+898 NYGADLDLTTADID

-921 ASRRYTPKLH
+921 ASRQYTPKLH
-931 DKGNTDFQLT
+931 GKGNTDFQLT

>member
-1 MFFYTNVSN
+1 M
-10 PSQDPKPQARNEVEG
+10 
-25 DSTEGNVKT
+25 KT
-34 TNHLTEPQGKLK
+34 TNHLIEPQGKLK
-46 NDFASVARLPAPDD
+46 IDFTSVARLPSPND

-66 QMLENGT
+66 QTLESGARIRYNG
-73 RIGYEGSQFQLSHTI
+73 EQFQLSHTI
-88 LEGHRFATQSIPET
+88 LEGHRFAIQSIPET
-102 MPLLSW
+102 TPLLSW
-108 GLPFGFATRAIEP
+108 GLPFGFATRAIDA

-142 LPETPNFSDK
+142 LPKIPNFSDK
-152 MAPYVLDEAEF
+152 IAPYILDEAEF
-163 QSGRQLERRT
+163 QAGEQVERYT
-173 NERHFLGYQR
+173 SERHFLGYYR
-183 PGNRGVGT
+183 PGKRGVGT

-202 RTSAFARR
+202 RTSSFARR
-210 LADTYRRG
+210 LAETCSQHAEAYAN
-218 EVTSS
+218 V
-223 LQKTHPNIDGV
+223 DGV

-240 EGGESR
+240 EGGER
-246 TPNNIDMLLRTLA
+246 GTPNNIDMLLRTLA
-259 GFTTHPNIGAILLV
+259 GFTVHPNIGAILLV
-273 DYGTEAVTNEMLK
+273 DYGTEAVTNEMLQS
-286 AYMEREGYALGDVV
+286 YMRREGYALDDVV
-300 HQFYRLQGSFDTDLA
+300 HRFYRLQGNFDTDLA
-315 GGAEIIDG
+315 NSTEMVNG
-323 WLDSV
+323 WLESV
-328 NSVPRTEQSLE
+328 NRVARTEQSLE

-380 TDELIGSEAYVLQNA
+380 TDELIGSEAYVLQNV
-395 RDLPTARKFLGTI
+395 RDLPTARTFLNTI

-458 INYSELMEKPG
+458 INYSELMEKSG

-516 TTGRYEMLT
+516 TTGRYEMLS

-539 PMEELGESMLD
+539 PMDALGESMLD

-576 WKQTQP
+576 WKQTGP
-582 VDLDPLLTESEL
+582 VDLEPLLTASEL
-594 KSGEPITVTAQ
+594 KSGEPIPIEAAVASGPSESRLPQ
-605 RRVPTTLQFRALQT
+605 KLRFHALQT
-619 ETGYR
+619 EVGYR

-640 IAQMIAHRCN
+640 IAQMIAHRCTER
-650 KQKVGEK
+650 KIGEK
-657 QGISGFVALPHTEGC
+657 QGISRFVALPHTEGC

-704 GCEKTHNDHVRHEIQ
+704 GCEKTHNDHIRNEIQ

-744 KVQGWF
+744 KVQDWF
-750 SETLADKPT
+750 SDELANKPT

-770 RIAVTST
+770 CIAVTST
-777 GAVTEE
+777 GAATEA
-783 VSESLIQLTHSVVAA
+783 VSDSLTQLTQTIVAA

-806 NSGWLSA
+806 NAEWLST
-813 VSRQP
+813 VSGQQ
-818 SVGFLKDT
+818 SVGRLGDT
-826 IRTII
+826 SRSIT

-838 RVEKTG
+838 RVEKAG

-880 SHVMVPLIQVS
+880 SHVMAPLLQVS

-898 NYGADLDSVSADVD
+898 AYSADLDLTAVDVD

-941 RGLLGISM
+941 RGLLGVSM